1 VYKRCVEKTIY
12 SLNQNKL
19 IQNLVSLRK
28 EANLTQMQLAQ
39 RLGREQ
45 NFIARTELGERRL
58 DVIEFWEYC
67 KACEADPQKVSQSL
81 FEAFK

>member
-1 VYKRCVEKTIY
+1 
-12 SLNQNKL
+12 
-19 IQNLVSLRK
+19 
-28 EANLTQMQLAQ
+28 MQLAQ